1 MFRNI
6 LKRPVLGIVISIL
19 IVFLGCLSIVQ
30 LPISQFPQIA
40 PTVVNLFIAY
50 PGASANVLTESTLI
64 PLEAAINGVPGMRY
78 MSSDATSA
86 GEATVRLVFEPG
98 TDPNQAV
105 VSVKTRV
112 DQVMNTLPDLVQRE
126 GVIIRPLQPSML
138 MYVDL
143 YSDSKSFDQKYLFN
157 YAYTKLIPEIQRI
170 PGVANASLLGSR
182 TYAMRLWLKPDRMR
196 AYNIS
201 SEDVVEAVKGQ
212 SLIARPGRLGIS
224 SGKNAQATEYV
235 LNYVGRYT
243 EPEQYENIIIKS
255 SGFGEMV
262 KLKDIAYVELGSEFY
277 DIYLNL
283 DGKSSASFV
292 LKQTSDSNGREVIKK
307 VKEKIS
313 ELSKAFPDGIHVQY
327 SYDVS
332 KFLDASI
339 EQVIDTIRD
348 AFILVT
354 LVVFLFLGD
363 WRSTVI
369 PVIAVP
375 ISLVGAFLVL
385 PVFGMSIN
393 LITLFA
399 LVLAVGIVVDDAIV
413 VIEAVH
419 GNMEKDPSLSP
430 YAATQ
435 KAMGELGSAIL
446 AITAVMISVFVP
458 IAFIPGPVGVFYR
471 QFSVTMVSGILVS
484 ALVALTLTPVLCA
497 MFLKNHAGHKPSRLN
512 VFQWFIGRFNAAF
525 EVLTRCYMWLL
536 NRFVTQRVI
545 CMGIILAF
553 AYGIVYM
560 SGQVSSGFVP
570 NEDQGTIYAIVQTPP
585 GSSLEYTNKVMGQ
598 LQKRTEKID
607 GVESVT
613 SMAGYEIM
621 TEGRGSNAGTCLINL
636 KNWEERKQ
644 NVHEIIEELEHNTG
658 GLPGTIE
665 FFEPPAIPGFGS
677 SGGFSL
683 RLLDKTGD
691 LRYQELQKAT
701 QEFMTNLRKRKEISG
716 LFTFY
721 NASYPQYEIVIDN
734 QAAMQKGVSIDTA
747 MKNLDVMFSGSYEQ
761 GFIKFGRFFKVFTQ
775 AAPEY
780 RRNLEDLETQFVKN
794 EDGDM
799 VPYSSFMTL
808 KKSKGANEITR
819 YNMYNSA
826 AIRGFPSKGYTSGDA
841 INAIREVAKDTLSRE
856 YDIAWEDLAY
866 DEAKRGNEFVI
877 ISCIVVLFVYLVLAA
892 QYESFVLPLA
902 VLFSLP
908 VGIFGSFTMLQVM
921 GLANDVY
928 AQIAI
933 ITLLG
938 LLGKNA
944 VLIVE
949 FAVQKRN
956 EGLSLRNAALEG
968 ARMRFR
974 PILMTSFAFVA
985 GLIPL
990 VVSHGAGAVGNRT
1003 LGSSALGGMVA
1014 GTVIGVLVIPGL
1026 YFLFATLVDGKSL
1039 LKDQDHSSITD
1050 AILRRKEHLS
1060 QTGKLI
1066 KLLLEKTKPFIVH
1079 DTTPAVAA
1087 DAKPTVADD
1096 AEPADA
1102 TPAVSA
1108 DAKLTSTADEKPTVA
1123 TDAKPPVGAD
1133 AKPAVSAEPKAPVP
1147 VAPKPPVPA
1156 DAKPPVPDAKPPVPS
1171 DPKPPVSA
1179 DAKPPVPAD
1188 AKPPVP
1194 AEPKRPVPAEP
1205 KPPVPAEPKPP
1216 VPADAKPPVPAEPK
1230 PPVPADEKPKK

>member
-6 LKRPVLGIVISIL
+6 LKRPVLGIVISVL
-19 IVFLGCLSIVQ
+19 IVFLGCLALVQ

-40 PTVVNLFIAY
+40 PTVVNIFIAY
-50 PGASANVLTESTLI
+50 PGASADVLTKSTLV

-98 TDPNQAV
+98 TDSNQAV

-112 DQVMNTLPDLVQRE
+112 DQVMTSLPDLVQRE
-126 GVIIRPLQPSML
+126 GVIIRPLQSSML

-143 YSDSKSFDQKYLFN
+143 YSDSASFHQQYLFN

-170 PGVANASLLGSR
+170 TGVANASLLGSR

-201 SEDVVEAVKGQ
+201 SEEVVEAVKSQ

-224 SGKNAQATEYV
+224 SGKKAQSTEYV

-262 KLKDIAYVELGSEFY
+262 KLKDIATVELGSEFY
-277 DIYLNL
+277 DIYTNL
-283 DGKSSASFV
+283 DGKSSASIV
-292 LKQTSDSNGREVIKK
+292 LKQTADSNAREVIKK
-307 VKEKIS
+307 VKDKIS
-313 ELSKAFPDGIHVQY
+313 ELSKSFPDGIHVQY

-375 ISLVGAFLVL
+375 ISLIGPFLVL
-385 PVFGMSIN
+385 SMFGMSIN

-399 LVLAVGIVVDDAIV
+399 LVLAIGIVVDDAIV
-413 VIEAVH
+413 VVEAVH
-419 GNMEKDPSLSP
+419 SNMEKDPSLTP
-430 YAATQ
+430 YAATH

-446 AITAVMISVFVP
+446 AITFVMISVFVP

-471 QFSVTMVSGILVS
+471 QFSITMSSAIVIS

-497 MFLKNHAGHKPSRLN
+497 MFLRNHAGHKHSFN
-512 VFQWFIGRFNAAF
+512 VFHWFIGLFNALF
-525 EVLTRCYMWLL
+525 EVLTRVYMWVL
-536 NRFVTQRVI
+536 NRIVTQKIICLVI
-545 CMGIILAF
+545 IGSF
-553 AYGIVYM
+553 ATGIVYL
-560 SGQVSSGFVP
+560 SQKVSSGFVP

-598 LQKRTEKID
+598 LQKMARAVE

-636 KNWEERKQ
+636 KNWEERKE
-644 NVHEIIEELEHNTG
+644 NVHEIIEELEKHTAGLG
-658 GLPGTIE
+658 GRVE

-691 LRYQELQKAT
+691 LRYQDLQVAT
-701 QEFMTNLRKRKEISG
+701 QEFMKNLTKRKEISG

-721 NASYPQYEIVIDN
+721 NASYPQYEIKIDN
-734 QAAMQKGVSIDTA
+734 QMAMQKGVSIGTA
-747 MKNLDVMFSGSYEQ
+747 MRNLDVMNSGSYEQ
-761 GFIKFGRFFKVFTQ
+761 GFVKFGRFFKVFTQ

-780 RRNLEDLETQFVKN
+780 RRNLADLQNVFVKN
-794 EDGDM
+794 DQGDM

-808 KKSKGANEITR
+808 EKTKGANEITR

-826 AIRGFPSKGYTSGDA
+826 AIRGFQAKGFTSGDA
-841 INAIREVAKDTLSRE
+841 IKAIREVAKDTLSRE
-856 YDIAWEDLAY
+856 FDIAWEDLAY

-877 ISCIVVLFVYLVLAA
+877 ISLIVVLFVYLVLAA
-892 QYESFVLPLA
+892 QYESFVLPFA

-908 VGIFGSFTMLQVM
+908 VGIFGSFLMLKLM

-956 EGLSLRNAALEG
+956 EGLSLRDAALEG

-985 GLIPL
+985 GLVPL
-990 VVSHGAGAVGNRT
+990 VLSHGAGAVGNRT
-1003 LGSSALGGMVA
+1003 LGSSAMGGMIT
-1014 GTVIGVLVIPGL
+1014 GTIIGVLVIPTL
-1026 YFLFATLVDGKSL
+1026 YYLFATLVDGKNL
-1039 LKDQDHSSITD
+1039 LKDEVHTSLTESIAMSKTQRIRFKKHSLKGRLKFLI
-1050 AILRRKEHLS
+1050 RK
-1060 QTGKLI
+1060 TR
-1066 KLLLEKTKPFIVH
+1066 
-1079 DTTPAVAA
+1079 
-1087 DAKPTVADD
+1087 AKDY
-1096 AEPADA
+1096 
-1102 TPAVSA
+1102 S
-1108 DAKLTSTADEKPTVA
+1108 LTSPM
-1123 TDAKPPVGAD
+1123 
-1133 AKPAVSAEPKAPVP
+1133 
-1147 VAPKPPVPA
+1147 APKPPTSPTPPKSPLSSTPPESPPDTTASSGPA
-1156 DAKPPVPDAKPPVPS
+1156 APTPPTA
-1171 DPKPPVSA
+1171 
-1179 DAKPPVPAD
+1179 
-1188 AKPPVP
+1188 
-1194 AEPKRPVPAEP
+1194 
-1205 KPPVPAEPKPP
+1205 
-1216 VPADAKPPVPAEPK
+1216 
-1230 PPVPADEKPKK
+1230 